1 MWSISR
7 RGKRRP
13 AHEHDTGAAPSRGPA
28 TRRRAVLAA
37 ALAPFAVAALG
48 VLAFLVVDWLFPFP
62 EAKLRRPYS
71 TVITDAA
78 DRPLRIFLAA
88 DDHYRLPVRFDEVSP
103 ELVQALLGSE
113 DRWFHWHPGVNPFA
127 IARAA
132 LANLRAGRV
141 VSGASTIPM
150 QIARMV
156 EPKPRTLRGKLLEAL
171 RALQLDLHHSK
182 RELLEIYLN
191 LAPYGGNLQG
201 VGAASYFYFGKT
213 PAQLSLGEAALL
225 TALPRSPALYDPT
238 RHPVAALAA
247 RNRVLEQLG
256 DLGVFPAAALA
267 RSRHQEVPRAL
278 RPAPF
283 LAPHFSEYAYARVK
297 VGTRRARTTI
307 DLRVQGAVER
317 HIESHVPS
325 LRRQGLDS
333 AAAVVIDNETRA
345 LRAMVGSADFF
356 DAARQGQVNAAVA
369 RRSPGSTLKPFLYA
383 QAIDAGI
390 IVPSSYLLD
399 VPTDFSGYIAQNYD
413 GEYRGRITAAEA
425 LRLSL
430 NAAAVRLLAE
440 LGLRRFHETLVRAGA
455 LPADRT
461 ALSYGLPLVLGAAE
475 VRLLDL
481 TNLYATLANGGV
493 HRPVRIWEEPP
504 REAPAGTIRRVS
516 LEPEAPIA
524 AAAAMV
530 AGPAREAPAAA
541 VRLLSAEAAAL
552 IAEILAEVER
562 PDMPK
567 AWELTRDV
575 PGVAWK
581 TGTSFGHRDAWA
593 VGFSPRYTIGVWVG
607 NPDGR
612 GQEGISGSLHAGPL
626 LFDLFR
632 ALDPGAPGPTRD
644 ERLRLVETEVCEESH
659 ELAGAFCPRR
669 TTVTTVAGVSR
680 LGACPVHRRVFL
692 DAESGDLLAGDCLR
706 ERPHHPAILSI
717 YPAELTAW
725 QRARG
730 QHVAALPPL
739 SPACRGIPSDNPPR
753 IVSPDANTPYL
764 VRRSAPLEH
773 QKIPLVARAADGADR
788 FYWYQDGLLVA
799 SGQPETGLFLAPEIG
814 THRLVVVD
822 GKGRMDAIT
831 YEVR

>member
-1 MWSISR
+1 MWKRLPIRQRR
-7 RGKRRP
+7 RGHI
-13 AHEHDTGAAPSRGPA
+13 AGPA
-28 TRRRAVLAA
+28 IGPGAGRRRQRRALILLVAPA
-37 ALAPFAVAALG
+37 ALAALG
-48 VLAFLVVDWLFPFP
+48 VIAFLVVDRLLPFP
-62 EAKLRRPYS
+62 EAKLRRPPS
-71 TVITDAA
+71 TVIADSA

-88 DDHYRLPVRFDEVSP
+88 DDHYRMPVRLDEVAP
-103 ELVQALLGSE
+103 ELVEALLGSE
-113 DRWFHWHPGVNPFA
+113 DRWFRWHPGINPLA
-127 IARAA
+127 IARAT
-132 LANLRAGRV
+132 LSNVRAGRV

-156 EPKPRTLRGKLLEAL
+156 EPKPRTLRGKLLEAF
-171 RALQLDLHHSK
+171 RALQLDLHHAK
-182 RELLEIYLN
+182 PELLEIYLN

-213 PAQLSLGEAALL
+213 PAQVSLGEAALL
-225 TALPRSPALYDPT
+225 TALPRSPARYDPT
-238 RHPVAALAA
+238 RHPAAALAA
-247 RNRVLEQLG
+247 RNRVLDQLA
-256 DLGVFPAAALA
+256 DLGVFPAAVLA
-267 RSRHQEVPRAL
+267 KARHQEVPRRL
-278 RPAPF
+278 QPAPF
-283 LAPHFSEYAYARVK
+283 LAPHFAEHTKARAPRGTARV
-297 VGTRRARTTI
+297 RTTL

-317 HIESHVPS
+317 HVESHVPA

-333 AAAVVIDNETRA
+333 AAAVVLDNRTRA

-369 RRSPGSTLKPFLYA
+369 PRSPGSTLKPFLYA

-390 IVPSSYLLD
+390 IVPESYLLD
-399 VPTDFSGYIAQNYD
+399 VPTDFSGYIAKNYD
-413 GEYRGRITAAEA
+413 GEYRGRITAGES

-430 NAAAVRLLAE
+430 NATAVRLLAE
-440 LGLRRFHETLVRAGA
+440 LGLRRFHETLVLAGA
-455 LPADRT
+455 LSADRA

-481 TNLYATLANGGV
+481 ANLYATLADGGA
-493 HRPVRIWEEPP
+493 HRPVRIWEPP
-504 REAPAGTIRRVS
+504 SPTLASEAARPAPAD
-516 LEPEAPIA
+516 
-524 AAAAMV
+524 
-530 AGPAREAPAAA
+530 A
-541 VRLLSAEAAAL
+541 VRLFSVEAAAL
-552 IAEILAEVER
+552 VTEILAEVER
-562 PDMPK
+562 PDMPQ

-612 GQEGISGSLHAGPL
+612 GQEGISGALHAGPL

-644 ERLRLVETEVCEESH
+644 ERLRLVETEVCAESH

-680 LGACPVHRRVFL
+680 LRTCPIHRRVFV
-692 DAESGDLLAGDCLR
+692 DAESGELLAGDCLR
-706 ERPHHPAILSI
+706 ERPHRPLVLSV

-730 QHVAALPPL
+730 QQVATPPPL
-739 SPACRGIPSDNPPR
+739 SSACRDIPGGDPPR

-764 VRRSAPLEH
+764 VRRSTPLEH
-773 QKIPLVARAADGADR
+773 QKIPLLARAAGGAAR

-799 SGQPETGLFLAPEIG
+799 SGRPESGLFLAPEVG

-822 GKGRMDAIT
+822 SQGRMDAIT